1 MKPMQGNQE
10 NILILKT
17 GAAGDVVRT
26 TCLLQYFQHV
36 NVTWLTD
43 AGCLCLFDSG
53 SHKNLNVYPVNN
65 FPPEILSTEYSLVL
79 SLEEDEYCARL
90 AGKLTTQKLTG
101 VYWNT
106 GFAYT
111 SDAAEWFNMS
121 LISVLGTSVS
131 NEMKRNNTHSY
142 QQHLFSMLRLPFNEE
157 RYTIF
162 QPESNR
168 RPFLIGIEK
177 TAGHRWPNKTWTGY
191 DAVVADLAQLGFQTI
206 IFEKQNSLLQYMQ
219 AINNCSLLLCG
230 DTLAMHLAIAYHIP
244 VVALFNCTSPAEI
257 FDYGLLVKL
266 VSPVLSDFFYSTAYD
281 EAAVSSI
288 QASTVLDAVTAVW
301 KSNYPMPNQTM
312 VNGSTS
318 GFQL

>member
-1 MKPMQGNQE
+1 MKPMQGDLD

-26 TCLLQYFQHV
+26 TSLLQYFQHV

-43 AGCLCLFDSG
+43 ESCLSLFDSG

-65 FPPEILSTEYSLVL
+65 FPPEILYAEYLLVL

-90 AGKLTTQKLTG
+90 AGKLTARKLTG
-101 VYWNT
+101 VYWNA

-111 SDAAEWFNMS
+111 SNAAEWFNMS
-121 LISVLGTSVS
+121 LISVLGAIVA
-131 NEMKRNNTHSY
+131 NELKRNNNRSY
-142 QQHLFSMLRLPFNEE
+142 QHHLFGMLQLSFNEE

-162 QPESNR
+162 QPETNR
-168 RPFLIGIEK
+168 HPLLIGIEK

-191 DAVVADLAQLGFQTI
+191 DTVADALAQLGFLTI
-206 IFEKQNSLLQYMQ
+206 FFEKQNSLLQYMQ

-244 VVALFNCTSPAEI
+244 VVALFNCTSPSEI

-266 VSPVLSDFFYSTAYD
+266 VSPVLSDFFYSTAFD
-281 EAAVSSI
+281 EAAVNAI
-288 QASTVLDAVTAVW
+288 PPSTVLDAVTAVW
-301 KSNYPMPNQTM
+301 KSNYPMP
-312 VNGSTS
+312 
-318 GFQL
+318 

>member
-1 MKPMQGNQE
+1 MKPMQGDQE

-36 NVTWLTD
+36 KVTWLTD
-43 AGCLCLFDSG
+43 EACLSLFDSG

-65 FPPEILSTEYSLVL
+65 FPPEILTAEYLLVL
-79 SLEEDEYCARL
+79 SLEEDEDCARL
-90 AGKLTTQKLTG
+90 AGKLTTRKLTG
-101 VYWNT
+101 VYWNS

-121 LISVLGTSVS
+121 LISVLGATVA
-131 NEMKRNNTHSY
+131 NELKRNNTRSY
-142 QQHLFSMLRLPFNEE
+142 QQHLFGMIQLPFNEE

-162 QPESNR
+162 QPETNR
-168 RPFLIGIEK
+168 RPLLIGIEK
-177 TAGHRWPNKTWTGY
+177 TAGHRWPNKTWMGYGAVAAALTG
-191 DAVVADLAQLGFQTI
+191 LGFQTI

-266 VSPVLSDFFYSTAYD
+266 VSPVLADFFYSTAFD
-281 EAAVSSI
+281 EAAISAI
-288 QASTVLDAVTAVW
+288 PASTVLDAVTAVW
-301 KSNYPMPNQTM
+301 KRTYPMPNQTV
-312 VNGSTS
+312 VNGPTS